1 MAESNEYIAHV
12 TECDGKYRI
21 HDLEEHLQKVAELAS
36 EFAREIGA
44 DWAELAGLWHDLGK
58 YRPAFQTYI
67 RHDSG
72 YAPDAHITGEAH
84 RNTSHASV
92 GAVYARTQ
100 SGGWGTVLAYLIAGH
115 HTGLPDYEPVPET
128 KGRGLREIV
137 VDDEI
142 LLKEALAEAIPD
154 CILQHEPPSTA
165 PLGDANGG
173 HLWIRMLFS
182 CLVDADFLDTECFMS
197 PDKTAKRMH
206 SVRMEELLL
215 CFNRHMATF
224 QANARPTKLNEIRSE
239 LLQQARKSA
248 QGPPGIF
255 TMTIPTGG
263 GKTLSSLA
271 FALEHAVKHGKRRI
285 VYAIPYT
292 SIIEQTANIFRD
304 IFEPLGDILVEHHS
318 NTDADQFG
326 KEKSWSRLA
335 TENWDA
341 PLIVTTTVQL
351 FESLYAAKT
360 SRCRKLHN
368 LVDSVIVIDET
379 QLLPIE
385 HLNPIRHVIQLLQ
398 RYYGVSFVLSTAT
411 PTGLDPQKDPFGRQL
426 LKGMHSHE
434 IVHRPKRYY
443 ASLKR
448 VEYDLPAD
456 FSNVFSWDDIRD
468 RLVQHESVLCVV
480 NTRKDAREL
489 FDKMP
494 KGTYHLSALMC
505 AEHRST
511 VIEQIRSG
519 LKKGNSVRVISTQ
532 LIEAGVDLDFPVVY
546 RALAG
551 LDSIVQAAGR
561 CNREG
566 RPEPGQVVVFVP
578 PSKTPPGLL
587 SISTQTTVSLLSG
600 FIGDIESPDTFKT
613 YFTALFGEVKNMDKS
628 GVLNKL
634 QKDAES
640 LQIQFRTAA
649 RQFRIIDDR
658 ETVSIFVHYSKK
670 VGQWLEEL
678 ARQPQRKI
686 LRKLQRYTVTIYRY
700 QFDAMLRCGAI
711 EEIAPGFYAQSRSGI
726 YHDAL
731 GLQTEEPELTPYNTV
746 I

>member
-1 MAESNEYIAHV
+1 M
-12 TECDGKYRI
+12 R
-21 HDLEEHLQKVAELAS
+21 
-36 EFAREIGA
+36 
-44 DWAELAGLWHDLGK
+44 
-58 YRPAFQTYI
+58 
-67 RHDSG
+67 
-72 YAPDAHITGEAH
+72 YAA
-84 RNTSHASV
+84 
-92 GAVYARTQ
+92 
-100 SGGWGTVLAYLIAGH
+100 
-115 HTGLPDYEPVPET
+115 
-128 KGRGLREIV
+128 K
-137 VDDEI
+137 
-142 LLKEALAEAIPD
+142 LLK
-154 CILQHEPPSTA
+154 
-165 PLGDANGG
+165 
-173 HLWIRMLFS
+173 
-182 CLVDADFLDTECFMS
+182 
-197 PDKTAKRMH
+197 
-206 SVRMEELLL
+206 
-215 CFNRHMATF
+215 
-224 QANARPTKLNEIRSE
+224 
-239 LLQQARKSA
+239 QARKSTH
-248 QGPPGIF
+248 GPPGIF

-271 FALEHAVKHGKRRI
+271 FALEHAVRHGKRRI

-368 LVDSVIVIDET
+368 LVNSVIVIDET
-379 QLLPIE
+379 QLLPAE
-385 HLNPIRHVIQLLQ
+385 HLNPIRHVMQLLQ

-426 LKGMHSHE
+426 LEGMHSHE
-434 IVHRPKRYY
+434 IVHRPERYY

-468 RLVQHESVLCVV
+468 QLVQHESMLCVV

-519 LKKGNSVRVISTQ
+519 LKKDNSVRVISTQ

-566 RPEPGQVVVFVP
+566 RPDPGQVVVFVP

-587 SISTQTTVSLLSG
+587 SISTQTTVSLLTG
-600 FIGDIESPDTFKT
+600 FTGDIESPDTFKT
-613 YFTALFGEVKNMDKS
+613 YFNALFGEVKNTDQS

-649 RQFRIIDDR
+649 QQFRIIDDR
-658 ETVSIFVHYSKK
+658 ETVSVFVRYNKE
-670 VGQWLEEL
+670 VDQWLGLL
-678 ARQPQRKI
+678 AKQPERWI
-686 LRKLQRYTVTIYRY
+686 LRKLQRYAVTIYRY
-700 QFDAMLRCGAI
+700 QFDAMLHRGDL
-711 EEIAPGFYAQSRSGI
+711 EEIAPGFYAQSGSGI